1 MRRVREEGDEGVAA
15 VADWRSSCGAVVMAA
30 EPLRA
35 ASLARQ
41 PKAASPSRTLPTH
54 VCVSSRQPSD
64 FFDASNG
71 PEAGLCSSVIP
82 GRYSSDPAAA
92 ASYCEELRGMSVIL
106 VERRTA
112 VFSGAAEALEVR
124 VGMR

>member
-35 ASLARQ
+35 ASSARQ

-71 PEAGLCSSVIP
+71 EAGLCSSVIP

-92 ASYCEELRGMSVIL
+92 ASYGEEPGGISKGAL
-106 VERRTA
+106 
-112 VFSGAAEALEVR
+112 SGA
-124 VGMR
+124 